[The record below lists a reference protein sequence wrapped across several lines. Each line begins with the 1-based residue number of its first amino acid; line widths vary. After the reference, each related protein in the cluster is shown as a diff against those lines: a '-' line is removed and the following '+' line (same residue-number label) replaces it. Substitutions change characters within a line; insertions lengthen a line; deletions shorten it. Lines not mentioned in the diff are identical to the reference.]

1 MFQTTNQVSYPLVIL
16 HGKGHPFKI
25 IPFKSLKN
33 FGVCPH
39 PYQPHCWWNLKVLKS
54 QGFLGSTTRLH
65 GQIPLLARPKRAT
78 KGARIFQLV
87 KFIQIDTCPAK
98 IPCSVSTIPT
108 IPIK

>member
-54 QGFLGSTTRLH
+54 QGFLGKYHQTSWSNSTFGTS
-65 GQIPLLARPKRAT
+65 K
-78 KGARIFQLV
+78 
-87 KFIQIDTCPAK
+87 TCDQGRTHFS
-98 IPCSVSTIPT
+98 IG
-108 IPIK
+108 